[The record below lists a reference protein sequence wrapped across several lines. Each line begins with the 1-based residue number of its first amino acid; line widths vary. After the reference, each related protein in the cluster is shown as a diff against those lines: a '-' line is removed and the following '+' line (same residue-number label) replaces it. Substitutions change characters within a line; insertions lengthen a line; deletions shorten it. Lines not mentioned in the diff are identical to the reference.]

1 MILLAKVCCRGD
13 CCSFCPVT
21 KWHAALWYFI
31 HVGNVAGVR
40 TQRRAWDP
48 ALIHAI
54 DVFRQIWNYVPRI
67 DARRRLEWILLMLSS
82 VFALRIV
89 RRQWSLSQVC
99 ITTTSI
105 WGTFRLKLLAG
116 TMAEFRFHLFPVFV
130 NHNSVIWLVSERY
143 ASFWRSYA
151 YLHDFFCVLRNEGR
165 LASEMS
171 SRSYTNWVLS
181 LNLSVL
187 LGALSVYIECIEPCQ
202 LPHRPWL
209 MSMAVT

>member
-1 MILLAKVCCRGD
+1 MILLAKVCSWGN
-13 CCSFCPVT
+13 CCSFYPVS
-21 KWHAALWYFI
+21 KWHAALGDFI

-40 TQRRAWDP
+40 TQRCTWDP
-48 ALIHAI
+48 ALVHAI

-67 DARRRLEWILLMLSS
+67 DARRRLEWIFLMLSS
-82 VFALRIV
+82 VFAFRII

-99 ITTTSI
+99 ITSTSI
-105 WGTFRLKLLAG
+105 WGTFRLKLLAS

-130 NHNSVIWLVSERY
+130 NHSSVIWLVAERY

-151 YLHDFFCVLRNEGR
+151 YLSNFFCVLRNKSR

-187 LGALSVYIECIEPCQ
+187 LGALSMYIECIEPCQ

-209 MSMAVT
+209 MSMTVT